1 MANFKKT
8 NPVAVAMRKR
18 YPRHQEMSSRKREK
32 DYKNSWKKECLDEL
46 DEESE
51 ELKLDYDPDWRGLD
65 PDYLWTLPA
74 E

>member
-1 MANFKKT
+1 
-8 NPVAVAMRKR
+8 
-18 YPRHQEMSSRKREK
+18 MSSRKREK